1 MSARFSRESRAF
13 RITSQFLRTA
23 ITLALT
29 ISASAEI
36 HAQRTR
42 ELVGHV
48 EGHDFVVENS
58 LGEPVPA
65 GELAEH
71 LSSGNR
77 LVVRSGQARI
87 ILEGGGDIL
96 ICGAAQLELLKAQG
110 AITIAL
116 DHGTLRVHVRKSDP
130 VSVFTPLV
138 LATTVS
144 IGGGERDVTVG
155 LEPTGEM
162 CIRAKSGA
170 VRVGQ
175 QLSGE
180 SLIVPQFGGLT
191 LSGGQINAVSAS
203 APGCTCEADAAKLA
217 PPRVNVTRQIPG
229 ENVVIGDPLPQYSTQ
244 QIATPLPQAS
254 STTIVAVPP
263 VVDESPVMV
272 IMPPLVFNA
281 SNPDEPTNATLQTIA
296 LARAVR
302 VREDTIIRG
311 TVEAKGIS
319 GNNPATKTNSDA
331 NAEHS
336 GVFARIGGFFRR
348 LFGGSS

>member
-1 MSARFSRESRAF
+1 MPPRFSRASRTF
-13 RITSQFLRTA
+13 RFAAQFFRTA
-23 ITLALT
+23 IAVALMIFIAT
-29 ISASAEI
+29 EI
-36 HAQRTR
+36 RAQGNR
-42 ELVGHV
+42 ELVGRV

-58 LGEPVPA
+58 IGEPVPA

-138 LATTVS
+138 LATTVA

-155 LEPTGEM
+155 LETTGEM

-203 APGCTCEADAAKLA
+203 AAGCTCEADAAKLS
-217 PPRVNVTRQIPG
+217 PPRVNVTQQIPSS
-229 ENVVIGDPLPQYSTQ
+229 NVAIGDPLPQFSTQ
-244 QIATPLPQAS
+244 QIGTPLPQAS
-254 STTIVAVPP
+254 STTDVSVPP
-263 VVDESPVMV
+263 VVDGSAVTVLMA
-272 IMPPLVFNA
+272 PLVFNV
-281 SNPDEPTNATLQTIA
+281 STPDEPNEAALETIA
-296 LARAVR
+296 LARSVR
-302 VREDTIIRG
+302 VREDTIIHG
-311 TVEAKGIS
+311 TVEPKGIPGSTPAAKKSS
-319 GNNPATKTNSDA
+319 G
-331 NAEHS
+331 
-336 GVFARIGGFFRR
+336 IGGFFRR
-348 LFGGSS
+348 LFGGY

>member
-1 MSARFSRESRAF
+1 VNNISPQEYQMPVRASRTFGFAARFFRA
-13 RITSQFLRTA
+13 A
-23 ITLALT
+23 IALALM
-29 ISASAEI
+29 ISVAAGI
-36 HAQRTR
+36 GAQTTR
-42 ELVGHV
+42 ELVGRV

-58 LGEPVPA
+58 IGEPIPP
-65 GELAEH
+65 GELVEK

-155 LEPTGEM
+155 LQPTGEM

-203 APGCTCEADAAKLA
+203 APGCTCEADAIKLS
-217 PPRVNVTRQIPG
+217 PPRANVTQQVPG
-229 ENVVIGDPLPQYSTQ
+229 ENITTGPPLPQFSTQ
-244 QIATPLPQAS
+244 RQIGAPLPQAS
-254 STTIVAVPP
+254 SIVDLAVVP
-263 VVDESPVMV
+263 VVDDSAVAV
-272 IMPPLVFNA
+272 LMPPLVFNVSA
-281 SNPDEPTNATLQTIA
+281 SDEPAEAAMETIA
-296 LARAVR
+296 LARSVR
-302 VREDTIIRG
+302 VREDTIVYG
-311 TVEAKGIS
+311 TVEQKVNHGSTPAAKANSGIS
-319 GNNPATKTNSDA
+319 
-331 NAEHS
+331 
-336 GVFARIGGFFRR
+336 GFFRR

>member
-1 MSARFSRESRAF
+1 MPPRFSCVPRTF
-13 RITSQFLRTA
+13 RFAELFFRTA
-23 ITLALT
+23 IALALM
-29 ISASAEI
+29 ISAAAETR
-36 HAQRTR
+36 AQGNR
-42 ELVGHV
+42 ELVGRV

-58 LGEPVPA
+58 IGEPVPA

-71 LSSGNR
+71 LSSGNK

-116 DHGTLRVHVRKSDP
+116 DHGTLRVHVKKSDP
-130 VSVFTPLV
+130 ISVFTPLV
-138 LATTVS
+138 LATTVA

-180 SLIVPQFGGLT
+180 SLIVPQFGGLS

-203 APGCTCEADAAKLA
+203 APGCTCEADAIKLT
-217 PPRVNVTRQIPG
+217 PPRASANQPSARIESYSSLPVPAFATGNQIA
-229 ENVVIGDPLPQYSTQ
+229 DPLPQT
-244 QIATPLPQAS
+244 QAS
-254 STTIVAVPP
+254 ENVVAPSLTQ
-263 VVDESPVMV
+263 SPAMTVMT
-272 IMPPLVFNA
+272 PLVFNA
-281 SNPDEPTNATLQTIA
+281 SNPDEPADTALESIA
-296 LARAVR
+296 LARSVR
-302 VREDTIIRG
+302 VREDTIIHG
-311 TVEAKGIS
+311 TVEPKGIPGSAPAAKKSS
-319 GNNPATKTNSDA
+319 G
-331 NAEHS
+331 
-336 GVFARIGGFFRR
+336 IGGFFRR
-348 LFGGSS
+348 LFGGS

>member
-1 MSARFSRESRAF
+1 MGTIGAAVPRTSLPARSIFCAIVAFAISFIITPDARA
-13 RITSQFLRTA
+13 QG
-23 ITLALT
+23 
-29 ISASAEI
+29 
-36 HAQRTR
+36 TR
-42 ELVGHV
+42 ELVGRV

-58 LGEPVPA
+58 IGEPVPA
-65 GELAEH
+65 GELAEK

-130 VSVFTPLV
+130 VSIFTPLV

-217 PPRVNVTRQIPG
+217 PPRVNVTQQVPN
-229 ENVVIGDPLPQYSTQ
+229 ENIAIGAPVPHFSSQ
-244 QIATPLPQAS
+244 QIGAPLPQAS
-254 STTIVAVPP
+254 STADVSVPP
-263 VVDESPVMV
+263 VVNDSAVRV
-272 IMPPLVFNA
+272 LMPPLVFNV
-281 SNPDEPTNATLQTIA
+281 STLDEPDDAALETIA
-296 LARAVR
+296 LARSVR
-302 VREDTIIRG
+302 VREDTVIHG
-311 TVEAKGIS
+311 TVEPKGIPGS
-319 GNNPATKTNSDA
+319 TPAAKT
-331 NAEHS
+331 HS
-336 GVFARIGGFFRR
+336 GIGEFFRR
-348 LFGGSS
+348 LFGGS

>member
-1 MSARFSRESRAF
+1 MPARFVRESRTSCFSAQFF
-13 RITSQFLRTA
+13 RAA
-23 ITLALT
+23 IALALT
-29 ISASAEI
+29 FSATAVLR
-36 HAQRTR
+36 AQGNR
-42 ELVGHV
+42 ELVGRV

-58 LGEPVPA
+58 IGEPVPA
-65 GELAEH
+65 GELAEK

-116 DHGTLRVHVRKSDP
+116 DHGTLRVHVKKFDP
-130 VSVFTPLV
+130 ISVFTPLV
-138 LATTVS
+138 LATTVA

-155 LEPTGEM
+155 LEKTGEM

-203 APGCTCEADAAKLA
+203 APGCTCEADTIKLS
-217 PPRVNVTRQIPG
+217 PPRVNANQAPIVQGDISEAVILLSKMIHVSTNLKSSPTSADIRKRRRSASERTSGHDYYAAPG
-229 ENVVIGDPLPQYSTQ
+229 IQRV
-244 QIATPLPQAS
+244 
-254 STTIVAVPP
+254 
-263 VVDESPVMV
+263 
-272 IMPPLVFNA
+272 
-281 SNPDEPTNATLQTIA
+281 EP
-296 LARAVR
+296 
-302 VREDTIIRG
+302 G
-311 TVEAKGIS
+311 
-319 GNNPATKTNSDA
+319 
-331 NAEHS
+331 
-336 GVFARIGGFFRR
+336 
-348 LFGGSS
+348 

>member
-1 MSARFSRESRAF
+1 VKNLSLQECQMLARVPRESRTF
-13 RITSQFLRTA
+13 RSAAQLFRTA
-23 ITLALT
+23 MALALI
-29 ISASAEI
+29 ISVAAQI
-36 HAQRTR
+36 HAQGNR
-42 ELVGHV
+42 ELVGRV
-48 EGHDFVVENS
+48 EGRDFVIENS
-58 LGEPVPA
+58 IGEPVPP
-65 GELAEH
+65 GELTER

-138 LATTVS
+138 LATTVA

-155 LEPTGEM
+155 LEKTGEM

-203 APGCTCEADAAKLA
+203 APGCTCEADAAKLS
-217 PPRVNVTRQIPG
+217 PPRVNVAQQIPIS
-229 ENVVIGDPLPQYSTQ
+229 NVATGDPLPHFSTQ
-244 QIATPLPQAS
+244 QIGAPLPQAS
-254 STTIVAVPP
+254 STAFVGIPP
-263 VVDESPVMV
+263 VVNDSAVTV
-272 IMPPLVFNA
+272 LMPPLVFNV
-281 SNPDEPTNATLQTIA
+281 STPDEPDEAALETIA
-296 LARAVR
+296 LARSVR
-302 VREDTIIRG
+302 VREDTIIHGR
-311 TVEAKGIS
+311 VEPKGIPGSTPAAKKSS
-319 GNNPATKTNSDA
+319 GIS
-331 NAEHS
+331 
-336 GVFARIGGFFRR
+336 GFFRR
-348 LFGGSS
+348 LFGGF